1 MTPHIVPRAAARGR
15 SNVATLN
22 LQRCRRQRT
31 EHLQQVNRALEADL
45 RGRLERLRARLAGER
60 P

>member
-1 MTPHIVPRAAARGR
+1 MTAHMVTRATARGR

-31 EHLQQVNRALEADL
+31 EHLQRVNRALEKGL
-45 RGRLERLRARLAGER
+45 RDRLERLATRIAQDR